1 MARIPNN
8 ELDRLKREVA
18 LVRLVESSGIELKK
32 HGKDYLG
39 LCPFHDDKEPSLVIS
54 PDKNLWHCL
63 GACNEGGDVIQWVMK
78 RQGVS
83 FRHAVE
89 LLKGGDAA
97 LSVPATPVKRN
108 TTAKHSMPLA
118 ADPDDQKQL
127 AVVIDYYHDTLKQSP
142 DALEYLNS
150 RGLGGAELIDCF
162 KLGYANRTLG
172 YRLPARNRKAGAEVR
187 GQLQRVGIL
196 RNTGHEHFSG
206 SLVVPVIDGDGLVTE
221 VYGRKILGKRLRK
234 GTPQHLYLPGA
245 HQGVWNA
252 AALADSE
259 EVILCEALIDAM
271 TFWVNGY
278 RNVTASYGTS
288 GFTEDHL
295 TVFKQANIKR
305 NYSPLSA

>member
-1 MARIPNN
+1 M
-8 ELDRLKREVA
+8 
-18 LVRLVESSGIELKK
+18 
-32 HGKDYLG
+32 
-39 LCPFHDDKEPSLVIS
+39 IS

-89 LLKGGDAA
+89 LLKDGDAA

-108 TTAKHSMPLA
+108 TTAKHSASLA
-118 ADPDDQKQL
+118 AKPDDQKQL
-127 AVVIDYYHDTLKQSP
+127 AVVIDYYHETLKQSTE
-142 DALEYLNS
+142 ALEYLNS
-150 RGLGGAELIDCF
+150 RGLGDTELIDRF

-206 SLVVPVIDGDGLVTE
+206 SLVVPVINAEGVVTE

-234 GTPQHLYLPGA
+234 G
-245 HQGVWNA
+245 
-252 AALADSE
+252 S
-259 EVILCEALIDAM
+259 
-271 TFWVNGY
+271 
-278 RNVTASYGTS
+278 
-288 GFTEDHL
+288 
-295 TVFKQANIKR
+295 KR
-305 NYSPLSA
+305 QRISPLAAY